1 MGTLHFTTPSTRA
14 SFGQV
19 LSLGGEPLAG
29 DNIVRMLFLDEAGVG
44 NPKDEPLLVVAGIIV
59 NADKQWK
66 AIQRR
71 LRELKD
77 RFMPPEAPEGY
88 SFHAT
93 ELFSGGKYFTR
104 ERYSRSERWSI
115 LETIL
120 SIPSEFN
127 LPVVHAY
134 LERDLAPDQMERL
147 YGRAFIECA
156 ASAEAHLRT
165 LPADEVGMVILED
178 NHEVRSQVRFMQS
191 AGQTENHLLHA
202 HLRDKYWLTRIVG
215 EPHFEGKGPSSLLQ
229 IADACAFAIKRKAM
243 GKPDVDQFIERLQ
256 PQFVNAHKPWTDRD
270 EPERRV

>member
-1 MGTLHFTTPSTRA
+1 M
-14 SFGQV
+14 
-19 LSLGGEPLAG
+19 
-29 DNIVRMLFLDEAGVG
+29 RMLFLDEAGTG
-44 NPKDEPLLVVAGIIV
+44 NPRDEPLLVVAGIIV

-66 AIQRR
+66 AVQRR
-71 LRELKD
+71 LRDLRD
-77 RFMPPEAPEGY
+77 RFMPPEAPEWY

-104 ERYSRSERWSI
+104 ERYSRSERWAI
-115 LETIL
+115 LDAIL
-120 SIPSEFN
+120 SVPAEFN

-134 LERDLAPDQMERL
+134 LERHLAPDQMERL

-165 LPADEVGMVILED
+165 LPADEVGMIILED

-191 AGQTENHLLHA
+191 AGQIENHLLHA
-202 HLRDKYWLTRIVG
+202 HLRDKYWLTKIVG

-243 GKPDVDQFIERLQ
+243 ERPHAERFVDPLY
-256 PQFVNAHKPWTDRD
+256 PQMINALSPWTARD
-270 EPERRV
+270 EPERFA